1 MLELNK
7 LAAWLSL
14 ILMVS
19 AEMLALAPLILSL
32 TKQVSAQG
40 EFFVEQKEVICEF
53 LISQESI
60 LLSLNSF
67 PNYFEEKSSKNHPKI
82 SQKINVIVTGYSSA
96 PEETDD
102 TPFITAAGSHVRKG
116 IVANNFYPFGTK
128 VRFPMLFGNQIFI
141 IEDRMHP
148 KKGDYSVDIWFPC
161 QKEALNFGVKITEME
176 VLEN

>member
-1 MLELNK
+1 MLEPNK
-7 LAAWLSL
+7 LIGWFSL
-14 ILMVS
+14 ILMVL
-19 AEMLALAPLILSL
+19 AEMLALFPLIFSL

-40 EFFVEQKEVICEF
+40 EFFIEQKEVIHEF

-67 PNYFEEKSSKNHPKI
+67 PNYFEEKPSKDYQKI
-82 SQKINVIVTGYSSA
+82 SQKINVIVTGYSST

-102 TPFITAAGSHVRKG
+102 TPFITAAGSYVRKG

-128 VRFPMLFGNQIFI
+128 VRFPTLFGNQIFI

-148 KKGDYSVDIWFPC
+148 RKGDYNVDIWFPS

-176 VLEN
+176 ILKN